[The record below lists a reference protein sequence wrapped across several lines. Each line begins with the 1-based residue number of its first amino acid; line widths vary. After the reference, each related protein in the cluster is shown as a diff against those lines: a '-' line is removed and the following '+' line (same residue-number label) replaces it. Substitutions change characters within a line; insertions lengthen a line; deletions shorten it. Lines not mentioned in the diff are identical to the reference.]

1 MSDRPE
7 DQTQFS
13 PETSTKDVAA
23 EESKSVAKDA
33 QQSGQ
38 AVAQTAKQEAQ
49 HVAGEATQQAKD
61 LVHQLRSEASS
72 QASGQ
77 QQRAAGGLRS
87 LADELN
93 QVAQQS
99 DSGVLPQLA
108 RQAADR
114 TQSVAGWLENREPAD
129 LLDEVRRYARRSPGT
144 FLAIAAAIGVV
155 GGRMTRGLRDEAQE
169 QDQQRGLSAQGEQY
183 TSGMQ
188 PAYSGG
194 YQTYPST
201 GYGDT
206 GSTAPGAAYAAP
218 GATYDSPGMEY
229 PPTTGTTYPAASGT
243 GLPGEAG
250 GTPYDQDYP
259 EGTGSQGAYLDE
271 PSATDPEAEY
281 RPGGVQR

>member
-1 MSDRPE
+1 MSERPE

-13 PETSTKDVAA
+13 SETPTKDVAT

-38 AVAQTAKQEAQ
+38 AVAETAKQEAQ
-49 HVAGEATQQAKD
+49 HVAGEATQRAKD
-61 LVHQLRSEASS
+61 LVQQVRSEASS
-72 QASGQ
+72 QASSQ
-77 QQRAAGGLRS
+77 QQRAAGGLKS
-87 LADELN
+87 IADELH

-99 DSGVLPQLA
+99 DGSGVVPQLA
-108 RQAADR
+108 RQAAER
-114 TQSVAGWLENREPAD
+114 TESVASWLENREPAD
-129 LLDEVRRYARRSPGT
+129 LLDEVRRYARRNPGT
-144 FLAIAAAIGVV
+144 FLAIAAAVGLV
-155 GGRMTRGLRDEAQE
+155 GGRMTRGLREESQ
-169 QDQQRGLSAQGEQY
+169 QDQQSAMGGQGGQ
-183 TSGMQ
+183 SGMQ

-206 GSTAPGAAYAAP
+206 GTTAAGAAYAAP
-218 GATYDSPGMEY
+218 GETYDSPGMAY
-229 PPTTGTTYPAASGT
+229 PPTSGTTYPAAAGT
-243 GLPGEAG
+243 ALPGEAV

-259 EGTGSQGAYLDE
+259 GEGTVDQGVYSDE